1 MGKITD
7 SSYRQCRMER
17 PAESGGTY
25 TTTSWLL
32 VKYAKQGRYVKL
44 RDGKDGPWV
53 DGWKV
58 VSVGSTEI
66 DGKTAL
72 SMSRKHLE
80 HRNATDI

>member
-7 SSYRQCRMER
+7 SNYRQCRMEKPLR
-17 PAESGGTY
+17 NGGTL
-25 TTTSWLL
+25 TTTSWIP
-32 VKYAKQGRYVKL
+32 VKHAKSGQYVKL
-44 RDGKDGPWV
+44 RDGKDGEWI

-58 VSVGSTEI
+58 VSVGSKEI

-72 SMSRKHLE
+72 SRSRKHLE